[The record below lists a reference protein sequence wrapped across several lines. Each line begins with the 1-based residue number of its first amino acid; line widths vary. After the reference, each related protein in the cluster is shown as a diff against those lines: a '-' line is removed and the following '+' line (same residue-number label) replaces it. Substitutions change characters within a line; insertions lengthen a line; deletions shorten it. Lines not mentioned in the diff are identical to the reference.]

1 MANTE
6 RVRMA
11 GIAGAIGGGLW
22 VLLLLVDVAAYQ
34 ALHASA
40 VAFRA
45 WLAALVFM
53 QALLLV
59 GVVGLARSGATGE
72 GWLGRI
78 GLGIA
83 VLGRTTFVLAEVHN
97 LAKGNDD
104 SPLLPLGALSTGI
117 GMTLVGIAV
126 LRARR
131 WGGWRRPI
139 PLLAGLYPF
148 VAMFPLL
155 AITGQP
161 PLPMIMLWGLPWLLL
176 GLALHAEAGA
186 AGTEQPQPLAVRGRA
201 TGGASR

>member
-78 GLGIA
+78 GLVIA

-104 SPLLPLGALSTGI
+104 SPLLPLGALSTGV

-161 PLPMIMLWGLPWLLL
+161 PLPMIMLWGFPWLLL

-186 AGTEQPQPLAVRGRA
+186 SGPERLQSLAAR
-201 TGGASR
+201 

>member
-1 MANTE
+1 M
-6 RVRMA
+6 
-11 GIAGAIGGGLW
+11 
-22 VLLLLVDVAAYQ
+22 
-34 ALHASA
+34 
-40 VAFRA
+40 
-45 WLAALVFM
+45 
-53 QALLLV
+53 
-59 GVVGLARSGATGE
+59 
-72 GWLGRI
+72 
-78 GLGIA
+78 
-83 VLGRTTFVLAEVHN
+83 LAEVHN

-104 SPLLPLGALSTGI
+104 SPLLPLGALSTGV

-161 PLPMIMLWGLPWLLL
+161 PLPMIMLWGFPWLLL

-186 AGTEQPQPLAVRGRA
+186 SGPERLQSLAAR
-201 TGGASR
+201 

>member
-78 GLGIA
+78 GLVIA
-83 VLGRTTFVLAEVHN
+83 VL
-97 LAKGNDD
+97 
-104 SPLLPLGALSTGI
+104 
-117 GMTLVGIAV
+117 
-126 LRARR
+126 
-131 WGGWRRPI
+131 
-139 PLLAGLYPF
+139 
-148 VAMFPLL
+148 
-155 AITGQP
+155 
-161 PLPMIMLWGLPWLLL
+161 
-176 GLALHAEAGA
+176 
-186 AGTEQPQPLAVRGRA
+186 
-201 TGGASR
+201 

>member
-1 MANTE
+1 
-6 RVRMA
+6 MA
-11 GIAGAIGGGLW
+11 GIAGALGGGLW

-53 QALLLV
+53 QVLLLV
-59 GVVGLARSGATGE
+59 GVVGLARSDATGE

-83 VLGRTTFVLAEVHN
+83 LLGRTTFVLAEVHN
-97 LAKGNDD
+97 FAKGIDN
-104 SPLLPLGALSTGI
+104 SPLLPLGALSTGV

-126 LRARR
+126 LRARHWR
-131 WGGWRRPI
+131 GWHRPI

-148 VAMFPLL
+148 VAMFPIL
-155 AITGQP
+155 AATGQP
-161 PLPMIMLWGLPWLLL
+161 PLPMIMLWGVPWLLL
-176 GLALHAEAGA
+176 GLALHAEAGR
-186 AGTEQPQPLAVRGRA
+186 AGTVQPHLLAARERA
-201 TGGASR
+201 TGGGSR